1 MVRTIG
7 DKSICEMCGK
17 PIEYIG
23 PHWRHTTYSPRHPA
37 TPEKA
42 QEDVAWQGYSADTI
56 DDEARSL
63 FKAKFGREPEELHRT
78 GGGVN
83 VGPLAGTEV
92 NHD

>member
-23 PHWRHTTYSPRHPA
+23 PHWRHTTYSPRHIA
-37 TPEKA
+37 TPKKL
-42 QEDVAWQGYSADTI
+42 WQGYSAATTDA
-56 DDEARSL
+56 EARAM
-63 FKAKFGREPEELHRT
+63 FKARFGREPGEIRRT

-83 VGPLAGTEV
+83 VGPLLPEEV
-92 NHD
+92 R